1 MGSLFHYLSVNFSIV
16 DLLDILMMSFIVY
29 TLLSLMK
36 GTRAMQMLIGLGI
49 LSIGFYISS
58 FLKLFTIHWFFSYF
72 FDYFIIIVIV
82 LFQDEFRRAL
92 TQMGK
97 NPFFAKITEEKRAMI
112 SDLAEA
118 VTRLAKEKIGALIVI
133 ERDTGLKNF
142 IDTGSRLDSR
152 VQSDLIYAIF
162 ITASPLH
169 DGAVIIREGKIAAAG
184 CFLPLSKNP
193 NIDKNYGSRHRAA
206 IGLTED
212 SDAIV
217 ILVSE
222 ESGEANLVKN
232 GKIISNLSELE
243 IRQSLIALLDL
254 SQGAVNLTKKMIA
267 WITSTQEKK
276 HP

>member
-29 TLLSLMK
+29 TLLSLIK

-58 FLKLFTIHWFFSYF
+58 FLEFFTIHWFFSYF

-152 VQSDLIYAIF
+152 VQSDLIYALF

-254 SQGAVNLTKKMIA
+254 SQGAVNLPKKMIA
-267 WITSTQEKK
+267 WIKSTQEKN